1 MGSHEESTDAVASP
15 LSDARTL
22 NAPVPRTRRETRAA
36 EAMAQS
42 SSETAALGE
51 ASTAGSATVEA
62 ATPEIAILVVPTT
75 EPVLAPR
82 RQRAQLR
89 ATLPSAAEPLTSERA
104 TSSAGAK
111 AKAKISPELK
121 KKTSRTRRK
130 SSRRAQAPQG
140 PAGPPRGVISHD
152 TRPHRK
158 HRRTTR
164 FFSVTAMVFVA
175 AIAVATSVPANALLT
190 AKEVDAL
197 NGAQTV
203 ATAPVL
209 RNGQTIEASGENVVA
224 GRDGV
229 SVSGAEPVKA
239 YTDVSSNR
247 IAPIVPN
254 STNPILWPFP
264 SAVPLTDGF
273 GPRAG
278 IWTYG
283 GYTGNFHSG
292 QDFDPGYGTPIR
304 AIADGIVTEVSP
316 SLCGTAVVI
325 SHNVNNA
332 KFDSEYCHM
341 IYGSPGVSVGQSIMA
356 GTIIGNVGQTGM
368 ATGPHLHLEIHV
380 SGNAI
385 DPLAFLRS
393 HSKEW

>member
-1 MGSHEESTDAVASP
+1 MGSHEESTDAVAST
-15 LSDARTL
+15 LSGVRTL
-22 NAPVPRTRRETRAA
+22 HAPVPMTRRETRAA
-36 EAMAQS
+36 EAMAQA

-111 AKAKISPELK
+111 TKAKISPELK

-203 ATAPVL
+203 AVAPVL

-292 QDFDPGYGTPIR
+292 QDFDPGYGTPIQ

-325 SHNVNNA
+325 SHNVNNT

>member
-15 LSDARTL
+15 LSAVKNFTGV
-22 NAPVPRTRRETRAA
+22 VPLTRRQLRAA
-36 EAMAQS
+36 EAIA
-42 SSETAALGE
+42 EVVALGNTAA
-51 ASTAGSATVEA
+51 
-62 ATPEIAILVVPTT
+62 PEIAARVVLPT

-82 RQRAQLR
+82 RQRDQLR
-89 ATLPSAAEPLTSERA
+89 ATSVKE
-104 TSSAGAK
+104 
-111 AKAKISPELK
+111 
-121 KKTSRTRRK
+121 KTSRTRRK

-140 PAGPPRGVISHD
+140 PAAPPRGVISSSS
-152 TRPHRK
+152 RPHRK
-158 HRRTTR
+158 HRGTAR
-164 FFSVTAMVFVA
+164 FLSVTAMVFVA
-175 AIAVATSVPANALLT
+175 AIAVATSVPANALLS
-190 AKEVDAL
+190 AKQVDAL
-197 NGAQTV
+197 NGVQAQGV
-203 ATAPVL
+203 APVL

-247 IAPIVPN
+247 ITPIVPN

-264 SAVPLTDGF
+264 SQVPLTDSF

-278 IWTYG
+278 MWTYG

-325 SHNVNNA
+325 SHNVNGS

-341 IYGSPGVSVGQSIMA
+341 IYGSPGVSVGQSITA

-368 ATGPHLHLEIHV
+368 VTGPHLHLEIHV
-380 SGNAI
+380 GGNAI